1 LNNEWRSPARLV
13 QAIRPKTSGTQLG
26 SMKPTSSQRRGD
38 AQRKWSNAM
47 CDYSLESY
55 QSRAAR
61 EGEVY
66 VTSRFPSGSIGLVA
80 PEDREIAVCMS
91 CGAHL
96 TLENLSEETR
106 KTFGVSEA
114 EKVVFVHL
122 REGLYRDGVEFAN
135 GLRVALNRLGVGVLI
150 SLADI
155 EREIP
160 RREEEQ
166 APAAA
171 ARPVEFEPAE

>member
-1 LNNEWRSPARLV
+1 
-13 QAIRPKTSGTQLG
+13 
-26 SMKPTSSQRRGD
+26 MKPTRRSD
-38 AQRKWSNAM
+38 EAMLEKWSNAM

-80 PEDREIAVCMS
+80 PEDREVAVCIS
-91 CGAHL
+91 CGARL
-96 TLENLSEETR
+96 ALENLSEETR
-106 KTFGVSEA
+106 KTFGVGEN
-114 EKVVFVHL
+114 ETVVFVHL

-135 GLRVALNRLGVGVLI
+135 GLRVALNRLGVGVLL

-155 EREIP
+155 ARDAP
-160 RREEEQ
+160 RREEEK
-166 APAAA
+166 APEAD
-171 ARPVEFEPAE
+171 ARPVELEPAE

>member
-1 LNNEWRSPARLV
+1 
-13 QAIRPKTSGTQLG
+13 
-26 SMKPTSSQRRGD
+26 MKPTSSQRRGD

-91 CGAHL
+91 CGARL
-96 TLENLSEETR
+96 ALENLSEETR
-106 KTFGVSEA
+106 KTFGVNET
-114 EKVVFVHL
+114 ETVVFVHL

-155 EREIP
+155 VRETP